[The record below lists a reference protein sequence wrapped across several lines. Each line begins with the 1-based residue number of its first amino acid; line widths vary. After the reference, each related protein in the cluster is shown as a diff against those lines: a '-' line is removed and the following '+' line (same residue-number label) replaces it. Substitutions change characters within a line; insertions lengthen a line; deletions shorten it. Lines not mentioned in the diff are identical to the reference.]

1 MAPENGFFQ
10 DWDSGYDTDGFV
22 ESKELAPSN
31 QEGVH
36 PWWGKKKS
44 GYGLP

>member
-1 MAPENGFFQ
+1 MGEERSGNPMVPENGFFQ

-36 PWWGKKKS
+36 
-44 GYGLP
+44 L